1 MSVSSNA
8 AAKKPVHWTEVGTLN
23 DIPPLGTRVVR
34 TVQGDIALFRTGD
47 DHVLALRDACPHKGG
62 PLSQGIV
69 HGTRVTC
76 PLHNWVIELE
86 SGQAVA
92 PDQGHTACY
101 PVKVVQGVVS
111 ISLQHD

>member
-1 MSVSSNA
+1 MSVLNNA
-8 AAKKPVHWTEVGTLN
+8 VAEKPVRWIEVGTLN

-47 DHVLALRDACPHKGG
+47 DHVFALRDACPHKGG

-69 HGTRVTC
+69 HGARVTC

-86 SGQAVA
+86 SGRAVA
-92 PDQGHTACY
+92 PDQGRTACY

-111 ISLQHD
+111 ISLQRD

>member
-8 AAKKPVHWTEVGTLN
+8 AAKKPVHWIEVGTLN
-23 DIPPLGTRVVR
+23 DIPLLGTRVVR
-34 TVQGDIALFRTGD
+34 TAQCDIALFRTAD
-47 DHVLALRDACPHKGG
+47 DHVFALRDACPHKGG

-101 PVKVVQGVVS
+101 PVQVVQGVVS
-111 ISLQHD
+111 ISLWRD